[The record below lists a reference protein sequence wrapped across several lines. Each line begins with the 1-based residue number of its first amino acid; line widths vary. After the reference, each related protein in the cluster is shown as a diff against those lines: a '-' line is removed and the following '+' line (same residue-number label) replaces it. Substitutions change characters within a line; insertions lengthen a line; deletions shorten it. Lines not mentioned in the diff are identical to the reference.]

1 MVLGCGCFKKT
12 SSQKWKRVKLKKK
25 DGETAEETVTAFL
38 LASRVKR
45 SEMLFCWGTAGKPQG
60 VSLAGRVAAESG
72 ERYVSHARS
81 CDLQ

>member
-1 MVLGCGCFKKT
+1 MEKALGGICRPK
-12 SSQKWKRVKLKKK
+12 
-25 DGETAEETVTAFL
+25 TAEETVTAFL
-38 LASRVKR
+38 SASRVKR

-60 VSLAGRVAAESG
+60 VSLAGRVAAELG